1 MGKRRAARELALRLL
16 FQMDVGNAPLED
28 VLASLDQRP
37 QAAETIEFAR
47 CLLEGAVAQRAI
59 IDEVLERYAREWS
72 LDRMASVDRNVLR
85 IATYEILFCPEIPPS
100 VSVDEAVEM
109 VKKYSTAESGKFV
122 NGILGNLVRHLD
134 EEQARLPS
142 HADPGKAP

>member
-16 FQMDVGNAPLED
+16 FQMDVGSASLDD
-28 VLASLDQRP
+28 VLA
-37 QAAETIEFAR
+37 AAEHGARHADTVAFAR
-47 CLLEGAVAQRAI
+47 ALVQGAVTERAA
-59 IDEVLERYAREWS
+59 IDEVLNRYAREWS

-85 IATYEILFCPEIPPS
+85 LAAYELLFLPEIPPS

-109 VKKYSTAESGKFV
+109 VKKYSTGESGKFV

-134 EEQARLPS
+134 QELRRVQPRPDEAGQA
-142 HADPGKAP
+142 

>member
-37 QAAETIEFAR
+37 QHAETIEFAR
-47 CLLEGAVAQRAI
+47 RLLEGAVAERAV

-85 IATYEILFCPEIPPS
+85 IATYEILFLPEIPPS

-142 HADPGKAP
+142 QAETGKAP

>member
-16 FQMDVGNAPLED
+16 FQMDVGNAPLHD

-37 QAAETIEFAR
+37 HNLETIEFAR
-47 CLLEGAVAQRAI
+47 LLLEGAVAQRAA

-122 NGILGNLVRHLD
+122 NGILGNLIR
-134 EEQARLPS
+134 E
-142 HADPGKAP
+142 HAADKQVAS

>member
-16 FQMDVGNAPLED
+16 FQMDVGNAPLHD

-37 QAAETIEFAR
+37 HNLETIEFAR
-47 CLLEGAVAQRAI
+47 LLLEGAVAQRAA

-142 HADPGKAP
+142 HADNGKAP

>member
-1 MGKRRAARELALRLL
+1 MMGKRRAARELALRLL

-28 VLASLDQRP
+28 VVAALDDGSHNP
-37 QAAETIEFAR
+37 ESVAFAR
-47 CLLEGAVAQRAI
+47 QLLQGTVTHRAA
-59 IDEVLERYAREWS
+59 IDEMLERYAREWS

-85 IATYEILFCPEIPPS
+85 LATYELLFLPEIPPS

-134 EEQARLPS
+134 EEQARAGVQRPE
-142 HADPGKAP
+142 A